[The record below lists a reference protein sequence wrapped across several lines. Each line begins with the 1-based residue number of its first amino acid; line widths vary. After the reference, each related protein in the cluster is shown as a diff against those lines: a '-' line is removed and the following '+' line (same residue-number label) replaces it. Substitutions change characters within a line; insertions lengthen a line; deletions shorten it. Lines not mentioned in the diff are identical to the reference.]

1 MAVTKKKPEASSA
14 FTTNIHMGLGEAI
27 QRLIHVEI
35 QYARGLLRLSEQ
47 LLEERKMI
55 VEALNMQYS
64 LDLGFDCDMDGVPD
78 NVEIFAKSAE
88 TACCRIVP
96 DAKVKKVRGSSRTK

>member
-1 MAVTKKKPEASSA
+1 MAAKKKLEVPPS

-35 QYARGLLRLSEQ
+35 QYARGLVKLSEQ
-47 LLEERKMI
+47 LLDERKMI
-55 VEALNMQYS
+55 VEALNSQYS
-64 LDLGFDCDMDGVPD
+64 LDLGFDCNMDGVPD
-78 NVEIFAKSAE
+78 TVEIFATSAQ

-96 DAKVKKVRGSSRTK
+96 DVKPKKVRGSSRAK